1 MKSSLSW
8 QTFWEDLQIVAEQ
21 ELIAFDLAL
30 LDENKVQFS
39 LERSPQLSRTGKRY
53 KGVGIAPW

>member
-8 QTFWEDLQIVAEQ
+8 QTFGEDLQIVAEQ
-21 ELIAFDLAL
+21 NPIAFDLVV

-39 LERSPQLSRTGKRY
+39 LERSPQLSRTEKSY
-53 KGVGIAPW
+53 KGVSIAPC